1 MLKIGGQRVPTRT
14 LLLLL
19 CDGLLI
25 LVGLLVGTALRF
37 HNFRLIRAYL
47 LNPSTPYRLIWVVLS
62 CACALYYYDLYEST
76 VLSRRR
82 EMAVN
87 MFQALGTA
95 CLALGVLYYI
105 DPDHTLGRG
114 IAVLS
119 APVILLFLLSWRLIV
134 GSNSVSLHSAETM
147 LIVGTG
153 SAGIAMV
160 REVLD
165 RPELNTR
172 IVGFLDENGEN
183 IGKSLVNPG
192 IIGAVADVEQIA
204 LKHKVDRVVLA
215 LKERR
220 GQTPIKQLLHL
231 KFAGVG
237 VEDVHTFNERITGKI
252 LLEHLSPSW
261 LILSGGFRKSTL
273 MLAVKRA
280 TDLLV
285 ATIGLFFT
293 WPIFLLTALAIW
305 LESGGPVFFV
315 QERMGLKEHP
325 FGLVKF
331 RSMRQDAEAN
341 GPRWATRHDNRVTRV
356 GRFIRKTRI
365 DELPQLWNVFRG
377 EMSLVGP
384 RPERPFFCQLLE
396 EKIPLY
402 ALRHSVRPGVTGWA
416 QVRYQYGSS
425 VEDAKTKLEY
435 DFFYIK
441 HMSPLLDLAIL
452 FETAKVILKRRGAQ

>member
-1 MLKIGGQRVPTRT
+1 MLKIGGQKVPTRT

-25 LVGLLVGTALRF
+25 IAGLFVGTALRF
-37 HNFRLIRAYL
+37 HNFRLIQSYL
-47 LNPSTPYRLIWVVLS
+47 LNPSTPYRLIWVVLT
-62 CACALYYYDLYEST
+62 CTCALYYYDLYESR
-76 VLSRRR
+76 VLTRWRDLGVS
-82 EMAVN
+82 

-95 CLALGVLYYI
+95 CLALGILYYV
-105 DPDHTLGRG
+105 DPDHSLGRG
-114 IAVLS
+114 IALLS
-119 APVILLFLLSWRLIV
+119 APVILLFLLGWRLMV
-134 GSNSVSLHSAETM
+134 GSSGMALSHPETM
-147 LIVGTG
+147 LILGTG
-153 SAGIAMV
+153 SAGIALV
-160 REVLD
+160 REVLQ
-165 RPELNTR
+165 RPELNTK
-172 IVGFLDENGEN
+172 ILGFLDENGEN
-183 IGKSLVNPG
+183 IGVSLVNPC

-204 LKHKVDRVVLA
+204 LKKKADRVVLA

-231 KFAGVG
+231 KFAGIG
-237 VEDVHTFNERITGKI
+237 VEDAHTFNERITGKI
-252 LLEHLSPSW
+252 LLENLSPSW

-273 MLAVKRA
+273 VLAAKRA
-280 TDLLV
+280 ADVIV
-285 ATIGLFFT
+285 ALIGLLLT
-293 WPIFLLTALAIW
+293 WPVFLLAGLAIW
-305 LESGGPVFFV
+305 LESGRPIFFV
-315 QERMGLKEHP
+315 QERVGLKGHS

-341 GPRWATRHDNRVTRV
+341 GPQWAATNDDRVTRI
-356 GRFIRKTRI
+356 GRFMRKTRI
-365 DELPQLWNVFRG
+365 DELPQIWNVFRG

-402 ALRHSVRPGVTGWA
+402 ALRHSVRPGITGWA
-416 QVRYQYGSS
+416 QVKYQYGAS

-441 HMSPLLDLAIL
+441 HLSPVLDLAIL